1 MRIIS
6 FLLLILVVVVPVSAQ
21 DDVLTVYSG
30 RSESLIAPLIEQ
42 FTEATGIEVEVL
54 YAGTAAVAN
63 QILEEG
69 ENSPA
74 DAVILQDAGALGA
87 LAKEG
92 ILSELPEEVV
102 SLVVEP
108 AYVSPAGLWVG
119 VSGRARVLVYN
130 PELLEETG
138 LELPES
144 IFDLTGEEWRG
155 LVGWVPTNASLQTQ
169 VTAIRLVEG
178 DDIALEWL
186 EGIVANEPQVYEG
199 NGAVVEA
206 VIAGEIPVGLVN
218 HYYLYRYLAEDP
230 DITTTMHYFP
240 NGDLG
245 ALVNVAGAGVVVT
258 TNQPDEAL
266 QFVEYLLSEEAQ
278 IYFAEE
284 TFEYPLIEGVET
296 SFELV
301 PLDEIEVP
309 EIDLSDL
316 DDLQGTLEMIEA
328 SGALDG

>member
-21 DDVLTVYSG
+21 DDVLTIYSG

>member
-1 MRIIS
+1 
-6 FLLLILVVVVPVSAQ
+6 
-21 DDVLTVYSG
+21 
-30 RSESLIAPLIEQ
+30 
-42 FTEATGIEVEVL
+42 
-54 YAGTAAVAN
+54 
-63 QILEEG
+63 
-69 ENSPA
+69 
-74 DAVILQDAGALGA
+74 
-87 LAKEG
+87 
-92 ILSELPEEVV
+92 
-102 SLVVEP
+102 
-108 AYVSPAGLWVG
+108 
-119 VSGRARVLVYN
+119 VLVYN

-155 LVGWVPTNASLQTQ
+155 LVGWVPTNASFQTQ

-178 DDIALEWL
+178 DDIALVWL

-245 ALVNVAGAGVVVT
+245 ALVNVAGAGVVAT
-258 TNQPDEAL
+258 TDQPDEAL